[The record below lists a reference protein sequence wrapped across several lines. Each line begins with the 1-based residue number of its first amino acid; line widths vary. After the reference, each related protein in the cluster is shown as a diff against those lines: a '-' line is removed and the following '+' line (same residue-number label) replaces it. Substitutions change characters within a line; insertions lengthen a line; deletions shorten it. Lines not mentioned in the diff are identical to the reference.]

1 MELVESCWSK
11 DQLLTMA
18 DLGNWTSEFFFVS
31 VNSFLYLSF
40 VFQDDISDDDTAD
53 DWSMMTDGGASSKKQ
68 GKRPMKRKRKK

>member
-18 DLGNWTSEFFFVS
+18 DLGNWTSKFLCFFSQLF
-31 VNSFLYLSF
+31 LSF
-40 VFQDDISDDDTAD
+40 VFKDDISDDDTAG
-53 DWSMMTDGGASSKKQ
+53 DWSMMTDDGASSKKQ